1 MEILDPQQE
10 LFIALKLEIEKLSY
24 AVYDGALPPADTP
37 YPFVYLGDFRQNDT
51 VYKNAVSGTVFPT
64 IHIWHNNI
72 KQRGTVSKMLLN
84 IKAVL
89 YGLKRTNNYSW
100 LIKNVNTQIIS
111 DDTTNTPL
119 LHGVIEAD
127 CIF

>member
-1 MEILDPQQE
+1 MEVLDPQQE
-10 LFIALKLEIEKLSY
+10 LFIALKLGIEKLSY

-37 YPFVYLGDFRQNDT
+37 YPFVYLGDFRQLDT
-51 VYKNAVSGTVFPT
+51 VYKNAVSGTVYPV

-72 KQRGTVSKMLLN
+72 KQRGTVSKMMLN

-89 YGLKRTNNYSW
+89 YGIKRTNNYSW

>member
-1 MEILDPQQE
+1 MDPQQE
-10 LFIALKLEIEKLSY
+10 LFIALKLGIEKLSY

-51 VYKNAVSGTVFPT
+51 VYKNAVSGTVYPV
-64 IHIWHNNI
+64 IHVWHINI
-72 KQRGTVSKMLLN
+72 NQRGTVSKMLLN

>member
-1 MEILDPQQE
+1 MKVLDPQQE

-84 IKAVL
+84 VKAVL

>member
-1 MEILDPQQE
+1 MEVLDPQQE

-51 VYKNAVSGTVFPT
+51 VYKNAVSGTVYPV
-64 IHIWHNNI
+64 IHVWHNNI

>member
-1 MEILDPQQE
+1 MKVLDPQQE

-37 YPFVYLGDFRQNDT
+37 YPFVYLGDFRKLDT
-51 VYKNAVSGTVFPT
+51 VYKNAVSGTVYPV
-64 IHIWHNNI
+64 IHVWHNNI

-119 LHGVIEAD
+119 LHGVIGAD